1 LNEGVAVA
9 DKFLHKGQTIVS
21 HRGRASAEKPYIAKN
36 GNRGHDYPIVVL
48 VNRYSASAAEIV
60 AGALQDHDR
69 ALVMGETTFG
79 KGLVQ
84 TVYPLSEST
93 GLALTT
99 AHFYTPSGRL
109 IQRDYT
115 NRSFFDYYYRK
126 DDNARNPLD
135 VKMTDSGRTVYGG
148 GGITP
153 DEKYVAP
160 KLSRFEQELYRKF
173 AFFNFTK
180 RYFSTRDAKLPK
192 GWAPSAETMEEF
204 HQFLLKEG
212 FQFTEAEFTQSTDWI
227 KRLLKR
233 EMYITAFNLD
243 ESQRVSV
250 ETDPEVEKAIEA
262 LPKARALLE
271 SAKKIIVQRLR
282 PR

>member
-1 LNEGVAVA
+1 VA
-9 DKFLHKGQTIVS
+9 DKFLQKGQTIVS
-21 HRGRASAEKPYIAKN
+21 HHGRSSPEKPYTARN
-36 GNRGHDYPIVVL
+36 GNRGNSYPIVVL

-69 ALVMGETTFG
+69 AWVLGETTFG

-84 TVYPLSEST
+84 TVYPLAENT

-115 NRSFFDYYYRK
+115 NKSFFDYYYHK

-153 DEKYVAP
+153 DEKYVVP
-160 KLSRFEQELYRKF
+160 KLNPFQVELMRKF

-180 RYFSTRDAKLPK
+180 RYFATHDAKLPK
-192 GWAPSAETMEEF
+192 GWDVDHDVMNDF
-204 HQFLLKEG
+204 HDYLLKEG
-212 FQFTEAEFTQSTDWI
+212 YTFTEADFTGNHDWT
-227 KRLLKR
+227 KRQLKK
-233 EMYITAFNLD
+233 EMYITGFNLD
-243 ESQRVSV
+243 EARRVDV
-250 ETDPEVEKAIEA
+250 EMDPEVQRAVDS
-262 LPKARALLE
+262 LPKARALTE
-271 SAKKIIVQRLR
+271 SARRMIVQRMAK
-282 PR
+282 